1 MILSGMDSM
10 LLPTAQTL
18 EQIVSLQRSW
28 WRQYLM
34 EFAKLLLSK

>member
-1 MILSGMDSM
+1 MNLSGMGSM
-10 LLPTAQTL
+10 LLPTVQTL